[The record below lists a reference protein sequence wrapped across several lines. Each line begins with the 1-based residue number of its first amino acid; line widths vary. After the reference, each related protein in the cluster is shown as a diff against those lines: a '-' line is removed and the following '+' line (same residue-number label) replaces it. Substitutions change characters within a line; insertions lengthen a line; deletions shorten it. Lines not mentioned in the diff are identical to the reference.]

1 MLLAPII
8 VFAHYAQRAPFPSQT
23 PEAAA
28 ETARWLVHDSEWG
41 TLSSL
46 HATADGTAPQPLG
59 TTVSFSD
66 GARGSSTGRLFFYL
80 MGADSVLS
88 GDPHASF
95 TLSEAARHNNTCGS
109 VDPQDPRCAK
119 LTLSG
124 ALRVCTGDDEATGR
138 AALFARHPQMAKWPA
153 SHAFTVVELAIDDI
167 WMIDFYGGGSAVDLG
182 LYKVAPPRNNRPTWP
197 PKPPS
202 AVVEHSREAPS
213 VAHTRRSLAVRLV
226 QDESH
231 AAEQG
236 IHGELMMKEWHRPVP
251 AGRMSAAHA
260 PRPPRGA
267 APPHTSALGFPG
279 PRPPW
284 NETAT
289 RARWLVY
296 HSIWS
301 VVSTSSTRQPTA
313 GRAWGNVRSIA
324 DGMKANS
331 TGLPV
336 LYLPTPDPTA
346 KDVAADAR
354 VSLSFSEAALPALLT
369 PGVGTP
375 CAGTDAEDPT
385 CARITLIGSL
395 KKLDGVEATKAAYD
409 LGVRHPL
416 APWLASGGAHTGGA
430 YFRIELERVVFLDY
444 YGGPAHLS
452 VEEYLAAPTPQ

>member
-8 VFAHYAQRAPFPSQT
+8 VIAHYAQRAPFPSQT

-46 HATADGTAPQPLG
+46 HATADGAAPRPIG

-88 GDPHASF
+88 GDPHAAF

-109 VDPQDPRCAK
+109 VDPEDPRCAK

-167 WMIDFYGGGSAVDLG
+167 WMIDFYGGGGAVDIG

-202 AVVEHSREAPS
+202 AVVEHPREAPS
-213 VAHTRRSLAVRLV
+213 VAHTRRSLAVP
-226 QDESH
+226 H
-231 AAEQG
+231 ADG
-236 IHGELMMKEWHRPVP
+236 GKPMKEW
-251 AGRMSAAHA
+251 AGRMSAAHG
-260 PRPPRGA
+260 PHPPRDV

-296 HSIWS
+296 HSIWA